1 MRGFGRQGPA
11 GAEGTQRAGALLVGS
26 SPPATKPEGA
36 SVPQPSSSACIS
48 SSRGAPGTGWCWRCE
63 GRILA
68 RLPSRSCLAAD
79 GRFEFQEHLATASP
93 WGSGPGELWLCLM
106 WWHSFQGT
114 AGTTPSEIRMFL
126 SRLCGAFIKNRQIN
140 KQIAAH

>member
-48 SSRGAPGTGWCWRCE
+48 SSRGAPGTGWCWRRE

-79 GRFEFQEHLATASP
+79 GRFEFQEHSATASP
-93 WGSGPGELWLCLM
+93 WGSGPAPGSKARSW
-106 WWHSFQGT
+106 
-114 AGTTPSEIRMFL
+114 
-126 SRLCGAFIKNRQIN
+126 GAVAVFDVVAQLPGDGRDN
-140 KQIAAH
+140 AE